1 MPKRRRPNTAA
12 TPTLTTLT
20 PTSPTLP
27 PTHTTTTTTSTTTA
41 SGQHFVLIVNQVML
55 LVGMAVEWLGME
67 AWVEAINDDGKSK
80 IL

>member
-1 MPKRRRPNTAA
+1 MPKRRRLNTAA

-27 PTHTTTTTTSTTTA
+27 LTHTTTTTSTTTA

-67 AWVEAINDDGKSK
+67 AWVEAINDDVKSK

>member
-12 TPTLTTLT
+12 TPTPTTLT

-27 PTHTTTTTTSTTTA
+27 PTHTTTTTSTTTA

>member
-1 MPKRRRPNTAA
+1 M
-12 TPTLTTLT
+12 LTTLT
-20 PTSPTLP
+20 PTSPTLS
-27 PTHTTTTTTSTTTA
+27 PTHTTTTTTTATSTTTA

-67 AWVEAINDDGKSK
+67 AWVEAIYDDGKSK